1 MPPLTGRGGAPL
13 HGETIP
19 PRSVRREHP
28 SGRQV
33 SIAPADNRT
42 VGPKVLS
49 LAVGAGFF
57 LTGGATVAVIAILVF
72 APLALLLAGE
82 RPNAARFERR

>member
-1 MPPLTGRGGAPL
+1 MPPLTARGGAPF

-19 PRSVRREHP
+19 PWSVRREHP

-33 SIAPADNRT
+33 SIATADKST

-72 APLALLLAGE
+72 APFALLLAGE
-82 RPNAARFERR
+82 RTNAPRSERR